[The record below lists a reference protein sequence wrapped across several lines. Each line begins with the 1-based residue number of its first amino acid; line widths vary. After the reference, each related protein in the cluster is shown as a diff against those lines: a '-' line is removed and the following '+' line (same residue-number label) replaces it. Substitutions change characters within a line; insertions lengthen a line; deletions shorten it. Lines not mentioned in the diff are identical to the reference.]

1 MTHTLDLRSLREKR
15 IHPLGEGFSA
25 VSRSGRT
32 LAVNNYYL
40 ALDGEP
46 ILPVSGECH
55 FSRLPE
61 GRWED
66 EIIKMKLGGVT
77 IVSTYVFW
85 NHHEET
91 EGTFRFDGCRDLRR
105 FVELCAKHG
114 LYVILR
120 IGPFVHG
127 EARNGGMPDWLY
139 GKPYELRS
147 LQQGFL
153 DATEKLYRAV
163 AEQVTGLYFAD
174 DGPVIGVQLD
184 NEYMHSAAPWE
195 MTTGISNEWLTA
207 GTDGDAYLL
216 ALKEIAAKCGFNPV
230 FYTCTSWGGAST
242 PAELLPLWGGYA
254 FRPWLFY
261 NNRGEHPATEE
272 YVYQDY
278 HKNGV
283 TCTDDFQP
291 FYPPEDKPYAC
302 CEMGGGMMCSYY
314 YRAPFPCESVDAL
327 ANIKL
332 GSGCNMLGYYMYHG
346 GTNPTTQ
353 SGQYLNEGQVPK
365 ISYDYQA
372 PLGEFG
378 QARLSYRR
386 LRSMHAFLRRFGGR
400 LCPLGTV
407 LPEGASHVD
416 PKDGETLRYAV
427 RTDGRRGFVFV
438 NNYQDH
444 FDLPDRRDETVTL
457 ATDAG
462 DIAFRFGIASGEN
475 AILPFR
481 FDMDGIELVTAT
493 AQPVTTSGGTWVFLV
508 PEGMQGVFTFGE
520 GASVNGT
527 EAHVYT
533 CAEDM
538 TCERFTVAQGE
549 KRITVLAVS
558 RSMANRMAQLRDGRL
573 IFTDGVVLEDAQGV
587 RIESDSPVCTV
598 EQYDESGESILRRT
612 VMTAPD
618 KATEASV
625 RQVAPGR
632 YVIGLPEDVMAGA
645 KDAVLEI
652 AYAGDI
658 GMAFLGNRMISDN
671 FCNGTVWEIAW
682 KDFAGLA
689 QNDSLTVYI
698 SPLKAGARV
707 SVESSMAARSETVD
721 SALQELTSVTVRRV
735 YEFTLTKA

>member
-1 MTHTLDLRSLREKR
+1 MHTLDICSLPEKR
-15 IHPLGEGFSA
+15 IHPLGKGFSA
-25 VSRSGRT
+25 VSRSGHS

-40 ALDGEP
+40 TYDGQP
-46 ILPVSGECH
+46 ILPVSGELH

-61 GRWED
+61 SRWED

-105 FVELCAKHG
+105 FVSLCAKHG

-120 IGPFVHG
+120 IGPFNHG

-139 GKPYELRS
+139 GKPYEVRS
-147 LQQGFL
+147 LQKGFME
-153 DATEKLYRAV
+153 ATERLYRAI
-163 AEQVTGLYFAD
+163 AGQVDGMFFAD

-195 MTTGISNEWLTA
+195 MTTGVSNEWLTS

-216 ALKEIAAKCGFNPV
+216 ALKDLAAQCGFNPV

-261 NNRGEHPATEE
+261 HDRGEHPATEE

-314 YRAPFPCESVDAL
+314 YRAPFSCESVDAL

-332 GSGCNMLGYYMYHG
+332 GSGCNMPGYYMYHG
-346 GTNPTTQ
+346 GTNPTTLG
-353 SGQYLNEGQVPK
+353 GQYLNEGQVPK

-386 LRSMHAFLRRFGGR
+386 LRIMHSFLRHFGGR
-400 LCPLGTV
+400 LCPMQAV
-407 LPEGASHVD
+407 LPAGASHIA
-416 PKDGETLRYAV
+416 PTDGETLRYAV
-427 RTDGRRGFVFV
+427 RTDGHRGFLFV

-444 FDLPDRRDETVTL
+444 FDLPDRMDEAIRLT
-457 ATDAG
+457 TDAG
-462 DIAFRFGIASGEN
+462 EIDFNFGIASGEN

-481 FDMDGIELVTAT
+481 FDMDGVELVSAT
-493 AQPVTTSGGTWVFLV
+493 AQPVAKAGNTWVFLV
-508 PEGMQGVFTFGE
+508 PDGMRGSFTFAE

-527 EAHVYT
+527 SAHVYT
-533 CAEDM
+533 CSDEL
-538 TCERFTVAQGE
+538 TYERFTAAQGVSSV
-549 KRITVLAVS
+549 RVLVVS
-558 RSMANRMAQLRDGRL
+558 RAMANRMAQLQDGSL

-598 EQYDESGESILRRT
+598 TRYAESDSDFLHETTLT
-612 VMTAPD
+612 
-618 KATEASV
+618 ASV
-625 RQVAPGR
+625 RTSQPAFRQTAPGR
-632 YVIGLPEDVMAGA
+632 YVIDLPDDMMDGV
-645 KDAVLEI
+645 KDAVLELS
-652 AYAGDI
+652 YQGDI
-658 GMAFLGNRMISDN
+658 GQAFLGGRMISDN
-671 FCNGTVWEIAW
+671 FCGGTVWEIGW
-682 KDFAGLA
+682 QDFAQAA
-689 QNDSLTVYI
+689 QNESLVVYI

-721 SALQELTSVTVRRV
+721 SVTQSLDRVSIRRV
-735 YEFTLTKA
+735 YEFHLT